1 MKTILYKASER
12 GKGDYVWLKPN
23 YYFSFGQYYNPK
35 NIHFGVL
42 MVLNYYFIA
51 GSGASPTHPHYNMEI
66 VTIPL
71 PVF

>member
-23 YYFSFGQYYNPK
+23 YYFSFGQYHNPK

-42 MVLNYYFIA
+42 RVLNDYFIA
-51 GSGASPTHPHYNMEI
+51 GGGA
-66 VTIPL
+66 
-71 PVF
+71 